1 MTDMGFLRPHN
12 EMDAGDVLT
21 SKLKR
26 QPDALADLVLV
37 TEDAL
42 VRDAI
47 TVMRQNDVSQLL
59 VTVTDELPLAA
70 KEVSG
75 SLSELG
81 LLEATTR
88 DSSVLELRVKDISDP
103 PLPMVGVGMS
113 VTDLTKRLSSSAGVL
128 VLDGGHPVG
137 VLTRSDILGF
147 LQQRSDQ

>member
-1 MTDMGFLRPHN
+1 
-12 EMDAGDVLT
+12 MDAGDVLT

-37 TEDAL
+37 TEDVL

-88 DSSVLELRVKDISDP
+88 DASVLDLRVKDIADP

-113 VTDLTKRLSSSAGVL
+113 VTELTKRLSSTAGVL

-147 LQQRSDQ
+147 LQQRSER